1 MDVHPGEETF
11 DGICAHLFFMIATE
25 SRWPRMFPSLTYTHN
40 TKGPYSEFRMNL
52 NTNNPLLLAAITGG
66 GGLGGGTGAGETNP
80 SFGRTTT
87 PGGLLLR
94 ARNAAPGTGNDD
106 DANGDNVFG
115 GAFAPNGAF
124 GRGGGGYLHPYIG
137 PLPPAGTEKDFVW
150 GFILGFFVGFIMLF
164 WVWMPTVPHKQK
176 IGIISG
182 ICFQLALNLL
192 RKSGQAEV
200 VM

>member
-1 MDVHPGEETF
+1 
-11 DGICAHLFFMIATE
+11 
-25 SRWPRMFPSLTYTHN
+25 MFPTLTHTRPRAREYTN
-40 TKGPYSEFRMNL
+40 KTTKGPHSEFRMNL
-52 NTNNPLLLAAITGG
+52 NTSNPLLLAAITGG
-66 GGLGGGTGAGETNP
+66 GGLGGGTGPGETNP
-80 SFGRTTT
+80 FFGRTTT
-87 PGGLLLR
+87 PGGGLLFR
-94 ARNAAPGTGNDD
+94 SRNVPPGPGNDD

-115 GAFAPNGAF
+115 GAFAPDGAY
-124 GRGGGGYLHPYIG
+124 GHGGGGYLHPYIG

-182 ICFQLALNLL
+182 ISFQLALNLL